1 MIREINLY
9 MDRLV
14 FFLERRVRF
23 LFLGGKLII
32 SWLDILLNF
41 RVYINW
47 RCLKCIFLF
56 NFYKYKMLCNF
67 CKYKIKIYFFL
78 KI

>member
-9 MDRLV
+9 LDRLV

-41 RVYINW
+41 
-47 RCLKCIFLF
+47 
-56 NFYKYKMLCNF
+56 
-67 CKYKIKIYFFL
+67 
-78 KI
+78 